1 MTAAEFLR
9 VVWPLEGYYALATP
23 FTPHGQTKT
32 VYAHKV
38 FDSIDAAARA
48 AEQLKLHKDVYFCV
62 HSLREQRVWN
72 PKKQDFKTKELGAFE
87 IRTQSNMLQGRAL
100 FFDLD
105 VGLKVGKYATQQA
118 ALTGL
123 RTFVADAKLPKP
135 YVSSSG
141 GGLHVFWPLTDALA
155 SADWSTLAG
164 KLKSLATHHHLLFD
178 PARTTDT
185 ASVLRVPGT
194 FNLKNPE
201 SPRPV
206 ELLFDRATPTTPDGM
221 VKLLDDALIRAGLP
235 TTVSLTKPRAL
246 VDDLLGS
253 NTQIQSGPPVGF
265 PALVKACQ
273 QVRNVVA
280 AKGNV
285 SEPLWYAMLGLVRYC
300 EDGQKAAHYISK
312 GHPSYDFDDTE
323 QKLHQL
329 ESKAVGPT
337 TCEKIES
344 VNPGGCDGCPRKTT
358 VKSPLTAARNTEQAP
373 APVVATIT
381 EIPNVPELV
390 IPDPPAPYM
399 RLKSGAV
406 AIEMGSKD
414 DPEQRETT
422 IILPYD
428 FHPVRRMT
436 DHARGIET
444 HIWSANLPRVGHTQ
458 LMIDADA
465 LYDPRKLAT
474 TLANKGIFPQG
485 ESVNLLRS
493 YMVAYINTLQSAT
506 DAETLQTNL
515 GWNDDYT
522 AFVLP
527 TKTLLSDGTAKPT
540 NLGLAAERATMA
552 IHKHGD
558 MDEQVKLLKFFNHPD
573 YAPNQFAI
581 CAALGAPIFFATGH
595 HGVVINMSGPPGAS
609 KSTTLYTGASLW
621 GDPLSFC
628 INGTTRGA
636 THNARDNRMA
646 ITANLPQMVDE
657 ITRMQPRDAA
667 DLAMGV
673 TQSEGRIRLDT
684 SGMER
689 KQVHSNKSTIMLCTA
704 NTSLYTI
711 LSSERADSTAESMRV
726 FEMQFDLTNV
736 HKKAEADEYMM
747 HLRKNYGHIG
757 EAFISHVTRNRE
769 KVANRVRQVMQ
780 AFDTAAEIQSGER
793 FWSAAAATALVACEI
808 ANELGLLQYKPKV
821 IWNWLLAHQL
831 PSMRTTLVEQY
842 TPPTGVLAEYME
854 LVNGNMLVLQ
864 RGTIRGHENLSNIIR
879 QPEHGQL
886 LARLEQDA
894 GWMWIM
900 KKSFRDYCVRYGH
913 NFSRILDNLH
923 GRGVVTNKHE
933 RKVLGAGTDYAKG
946 QAWCFR
952 INMNHPDM
960 VGEQLIPK
968 KPVVGKVLPF
978 PGSAVDEAVQDI

>member
-1 MTAAEFLR
+1 MNAADFLR
-9 VVWPLEGYYALATP
+9 MVWPSEGYYALATP
-23 FTPHGQTKT
+23 FTPNGRTKAL
-32 VYAHKV
+32 YAHKV
-38 FDSIDAAARA
+38 FESIDAATRA
-48 AEQLKLHKDVYFCV
+48 VEQLKHHKDVYFCV
-62 HSLREQRVWN
+62 HSLRERQVWN
-72 PKKQDFKTKELGAFE
+72 PKKTNYKTGELGAYE
-87 IRTQSNMLQGRAL
+87 IRSQENMLQGRAL

-105 VGLKVGKYATQQA
+105 VGLKQGKYATQQA
-118 ALTGL
+118 ALIGL
-123 RTFVADAKLPKP
+123 RTFVADTHLPKP
-135 YVSSSG
+135 FVSSSG
-141 GGLHVFWPLTDALA
+141 GGLHVFWPLTEALP
-155 SADWSTLAG
+155 SAEWVPLAA
-164 KLKSLATHHHLLFD
+164 KLKALATHHHLLFD

-194 FNLKNPE
+194 FNLKNP
-201 SPRPV
+201 SAPRPV
-206 ELLFDRATPTTPDGM
+206 ELLFDRAKPTSATTM
-221 VKLLDDALIRAGLP
+221 VETLDKALIRAGLP
-235 TTVSLTKPRAL
+235 TSVTLAKPRAP
-246 VDDLLGS
+246 VNDLLGS

-265 PALVKACQ
+265 PALVTACQ
-273 QVRNVVA
+273 QVRGVVA
-280 AKGNV
+280 VKGNV
-285 SEPLWYAMLGLVRYC
+285 SEPLWYATLGLVRYC
-300 EDGQKAAHYISK
+300 EDGKKAAHYISK
-312 GHPSYDFDDTE
+312 GHPDYSFDDTE
-323 QKLHQL
+323 HKLFQL
-329 ESKAVGPT
+329 ESKMVGPT

-358 VKSPLTAARNTEQAP
+358 VKSPLTAARYTEQAP
-373 APVVATIT
+373 PPVIPALPSL
-381 EIPNVPELV
+381 PNVIEV
-390 IPDPPAPYM
+390 TIPDPPPPYM

-406 AIEMGSKD
+406 ALEAGAKD
-414 DPEQRETT
+414 DPEQRET
-422 IILPYD
+422 IVILPYD

-436 DHARGIET
+436 DAARGVEI
-444 HIWSANLPRVGHTQ
+444 HIWNANLPRVGYTQ

-485 ESVNLLRS
+485 ENINLLRS
-493 YMVAYINTLQSAT
+493 YMIAYINTLQAAA
-506 DAETLQTNL
+506 DAEALQTNL

-522 AFVLP
+522 AFVMP
-527 TKTLLSDGTAKPT
+527 SKVLLSDGTAKPA
-540 NLGLAAERATMA
+540 NLSIAAERATAA
-552 IHKHGD
+552 IHKAGT
-558 MDEQVKLLKFFNHPD
+558 MEAQVRLLKFFNHPD
-573 YAPNQFAI
+573 YAANQFAI

-609 KSTTLYTGASLW
+609 KSTTLYSGASLW

-673 TQSEGRIRLDT
+673 TQSEGRLRLDT

-711 LSSERADSTAESMRV
+711 LSAERADSTAESMRV
-726 FEMQFDLTNV
+726 FEIQFDLTSV
-736 HKKAEADEYMM
+736 HKKSEADTYMLD
-747 HLRKNYGHIG
+747 LRKNYGHIG
-757 EAFISHVTRNRE
+757 EAFVAHITRNRD
-769 KVANRVRQVMQ
+769 KVTARVRQIMH
-780 AFDTAAEIQSGER
+780 AFDEAAEIQSGER
-793 FWSAAAATALVACEI
+793 FWSAAVATALAACEI

-821 IWNWLLAHQL
+821 MWNWLLNHQL
-831 PSMRTTLVEQY
+831 PNMRATLVEQY

-854 LVNGNMLVLQ
+854 LVNGNMLVMQ
-864 RGTIRGHENLSNIIR
+864 RGTIRGHENLSNIVR

-886 LARLEQDA
+886 LARLEQDI
-894 GWMWIM
+894 GKMWIM

-923 GRGVVTNKHE
+923 TRGVITNKHE

-946 QAWCFR
+946 QAWCLTV
-952 INMNHPDM
+952 NMNHPDM

-968 KPVVGKVLPF
+968 KTAGKVLRF
-978 PGSAVDEAVQDI
+978 PSSPTEETETA

>member
-1 MTAAEFLR
+1 MDAAEFLR
-9 VVWPLEGYYALATP
+9 MVWPSEGYYALATP
-23 FTPHGQTKT
+23 FTPNGQTKSL
-32 VYAHKV
+32 YAHKV
-38 FDSIDAAARA
+38 FDSIDTAVQAV
-48 AEQLKLHKDVYFCV
+48 EQLKKHKDVYFCI
-62 HSLREQRVWN
+62 HSLREQKVWN
-72 PKKQDFKTKELGAFE
+72 PKKRDFKTGELGAYE
-87 IRTQSNMLQGRAL
+87 IRSQENMLQGRAL

-105 VGLKVGKYATQQA
+105 VGLKAGKYATQQA

-123 RTFVADAKLPKP
+123 RMFVADAHLPKP
-135 YVSSSG
+135 FVSSSG
-141 GGLHVFWPLTDALA
+141 GGLHVFWPLTEALPSAEWVTLA
-155 SADWSTLAG
+155 S
-164 KLKSLATHHHLLFD
+164 KLKALATHHHLLFD

-194 FNLKNPE
+194 FNLKNPAA
-201 SPRPV
+201 PRPV
-206 ELLFDRATPTTPDGM
+206 TLLFDRVVATPAAAMTRA
-221 VKLLDDALIRAGLP
+221 LDEALIRAGLP
-235 TTVSLTKPRAL
+235 TTPVLVKPRAP

-265 PALVKACQ
+265 PALVKACL
-273 QVRNVVA
+273 QVRGVVA

-312 GHPSYDFDDTE
+312 GHPSYSFDDTE

-344 VNPGGCDGCPRKTT
+344 VNPGGCDGCSRRQT
-358 VKSPLTAARNTEQAP
+358 VKSPLTAARHTEQAP
-373 APVVATIT
+373 APV
-381 EIPNVPELV
+381 IPALPSLPDVVEV
-390 IPDPPAPYM
+390 TIPDPPSPYM

-406 AIEMGSKD
+406 AIEVGVKD
-414 DPEQRETT
+414 DPDQRETT

-428 FHPVRRMT
+428 FHPVRRLT
-436 DHARGIET
+436 DAARGIET
-444 HIWSANLPRVGHTQ
+444 HIWSANLPRVGYTQ

-493 YMVAYINTLQSAT
+493 YMVAYINTLQTAT

-527 TKTLLSDGTAKPT
+527 SKTILSDGTVKPT
-540 NLGLAAERATMA
+540 NLGMAAERATAA
-552 IHKHGD
+552 IHKAGTLE
-558 MDEQVKLLKFFNHPD
+558 EQVRLLKFFNHPD

-657 ITRMQPRDAA
+657 ITRMPPRDAA

-673 TQSEGRIRLDT
+673 TQSEGRLRLDT

-726 FEMQFDLTNV
+726 FEMQFDLTHV
-736 HKKAEADEYMM
+736 HKKSEADAYMLD
-747 HLRKNYGHIG
+747 LRKNYGHIG
-757 EAFISHVTRNRE
+757 EAFVSYVARNRD
-769 KVANRVRQVMQ
+769 KVTNRVRQIIQV
-780 AFDTAAEIQSGER
+780 FDDAAEIQSGER
-793 FWSAAAATALVACEI
+793 FWSAAAATALAACEV

-821 IWNWLLAHQL
+821 IWNWLLSKQL
-831 PSMRTTLVEQY
+831 PNMRTTLVEQY
-842 TPPTGVLAEYME
+842 TPPIGVLAEYME

-864 RGTIRGHENLSNIIR
+864 RGTIRGHENLSNVIR
-879 QPEHGQL
+879 QPQNAQL
-886 LARLEQDA
+886 LARLEQDT
-894 GWMWIM
+894 GRMWIM

-913 NFSRILDNLH
+913 NFSRILDSLH
-923 GRGVVTNKHE
+923 TRGVITNKHE

-946 QAWCFR
+946 QAWCLTV
-952 INMNHPDM
+952 NMNHPDM

-968 KPVVGKVLPF
+968 KIAGKVLPF
-978 PGSAVDEAVQDI
+978 PSGAAEEAV